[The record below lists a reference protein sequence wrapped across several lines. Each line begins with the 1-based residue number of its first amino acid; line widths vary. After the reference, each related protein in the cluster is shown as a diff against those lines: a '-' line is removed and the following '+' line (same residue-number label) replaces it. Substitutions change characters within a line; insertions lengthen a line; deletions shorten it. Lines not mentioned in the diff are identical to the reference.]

1 MKIREIKKYVKERD
15 EMLLKRSVSELR
27 KFVKE
32 HVIMFSPE
40 YVENFEKA
48 SDEVVEITLHKMIA
62 NCTNLPND
70 FVKESVVW
78 LLERGYSPIILQ

>member
-1 MKIREIKKYVKERD
+1 MDIKKYVKERD

-27 KFVKE
+27 KFAKTHAAFFSKE
-32 HVIMFSPE
+32 YLES
-40 YVENFEKA
+40 FEKA

-62 NCTNLPND
+62 NGTSLPEE
-70 FVKESVVW
+70 FVKESIVW

>member
-1 MKIREIKKYVKERD
+1 MDKLKKYAKERD
-15 EMLLKRSVSELR
+15 EMLLKRSVNAFRE
-27 KFVKE
+27 FVKTHAE
-32 HVIMFSPE
+32 LYDKE
-40 YVENFEKA
+40 YVENFKKA

-70 FVKESVVW
+70 FVKESIVW

>member
-1 MKIREIKKYVKERD
+1 MEGIKKYVKERD

-27 KFVKE
+27 KFVKNHAE
-32 HVIMFSPE
+32 FYEKE
-40 YVENFEKA
+40 YIENFEKA

-62 NCTNLPND
+62 NVTSLPEE
-70 FVKESVVW
+70 FVKESIVW